1 MCRKSM
7 VRLSRCLIKMVSR
20 KLHQE
25 ISTIIVVDRLN
36 MQITSEEIATKII
49 DKFIQ
54 SGWTLDE
61 RVDHSDL

>member
-1 MCRKSM
+1 
-7 VRLSRCLIKMVSR
+7 MVSR
-20 KLHQE
+20 NLHE
-25 ISTIIVVDRLN
+25 AISVIIVVDRLN
-36 MQITSEEIATKII
+36 MEVSSEEIATKII